1 MYGYGYYGWGMDPT
15 ILLLV
20 IGMLL
25 SLAASAKLRSTFA
38 VYKKV
43 RSHSGITGA
52 IMLKKKAATNT
63 FREAAGRPAVT
74 LKCVDIVRMSGAV

>member
-25 SLAASAKLRSTFA
+25 SLAASAKLRSTLQSIKRYGVILA
-38 VYKKV
+38 SPV
-43 RSHSGITGA
+43 RKLH
-52 IMLKKKAATNT
+52 
-63 FREAAGRPAVT
+63 RE
-74 LKCVDIVRMSGAV
+74 S